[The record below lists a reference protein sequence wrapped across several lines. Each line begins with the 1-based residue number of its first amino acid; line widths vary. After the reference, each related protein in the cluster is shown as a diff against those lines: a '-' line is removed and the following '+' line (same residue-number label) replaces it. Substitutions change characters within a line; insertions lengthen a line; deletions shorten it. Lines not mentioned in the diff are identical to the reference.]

1 MARAARL
8 TLTNGHRG
16 TVVLPAEHGTPPKC
30 GRSDRWMFVLNNYT
44 ETEEEDISRLFDDKQ
59 KNIKYIVFGREIA
72 PTTETPHLQGF
83 VVFKST
89 YRPTL
94 AGIIK
99 LFNIN
104 RNGVNPVHF
113 KISTCRNI
121 VDAAEYCKK
130 DGDFVQFGQLPEAPI
145 QGKDAALLACIADMK
160 AGMVN
165 PKEIRSAYP
174 GVYSKHRMLITE
186 LIQDYKVPFPVQKFP
201 LRYWQSELNDILKKE
216 ANEREIIFVV
226 DPIGNSGKTWF
237 HRYYRD
243 IHPDGAAQMIPNS
256 NFLNMSFNLDPDI
269 RVLFIDVRR
278 SSDKIDYNLLE
289 AVKDGEVDSNKY
301 HPQIKRLDKVHVV
314 VFTNHEPCMTSL
326 SADRYVMIRVTEA
339 NNRTPPDLASN
350 PEVRTYLEDATEV
363 QTIVE
368 LNDDGDSV
376 IQEMTIAFQREI
388 IDLTD
393 F

>member
-1 MARAARL
+1 M
-8 TLTNGHRG
+8 
-16 TVVLPAEHGTPPKC
+16 V
-30 GRSDRWMFVLNNYT
+30 
-44 ETEEEDISRLFDDKQ
+44 
-59 KNIKYIVFGREIA
+59 
-72 PTTETPHLQGF
+72 
-83 VVFKST
+83 ST
-89 YRPTL
+89 RFIL
-94 AGIIK
+94 
-99 LFNIN
+99 
-104 RNGVNPVHF
+104 
-113 KISTCRNI
+113 ISTCRDI

-130 DGDFVQFGQLPEAPI
+130 DGDYVEVGELPAPSI

-165 PKEIRSAYP
+165 PKAIRDTYP
-174 GVYSKHRMLITE
+174 AVYSKHKMLITE
-186 LIQDYKVPFPVQKFP
+186 LIQDYKVAFPVQKFP
-201 LRYWQSELNDILKKE
+201 LRYWQSELDAMLRVE
-216 ANEREIIFVV
+216 ASDREIIFVV

-237 HRYYRD
+237 HRYYRE
-243 IHPDGAAQMIPNS
+243 IHSDGSAQMIPNS
-256 NFLNMSFNLDPDI
+256 NFLNMSFKLDPDI

-301 HPQIKRLDKVHVV
+301 HPQMKCLDKVHVV

-339 NNRTPPDLASN
+339 NNRTPRDLE

-363 QTIVE
+363 QTIID
-368 LNDDGDSV
+368 LNDEGDSV
-376 IQEMTIAFQREI
+376 IQEMTVAFQREI